1 MPYNRTLR
9 PVIDRPNSGGR
20 PPRCTERACTS
31 RARWAAAP
39 AAALL
44 MLLLA
49 GCAADNPMQGALR
62 ESIGNP
68 FGGPTE
74 AGFQSLVRKHCS
86 DRMVGG
92 QSIAE
97 LMDSDTTF
105 RQLTGRLYRGD
116 ISNDAFMKLV
126 LDEHPAPDANIPAT
140 GCVVRQLDIC
150 FNSRCDGSAGES
162 PDAVAA
168 RDLDAMRQANLDE
181 LPDADPDAL
190 ETLGD
195 GDIATTP
202 ATMAT
207 PPSGAPAAGEAPE
220 TATEIAEPD
229 KP

>member
-1 MPYNRTLR
+1 MPHNRTLR
-9 PVIDRPNSGGR
+9 PAIEHADSGGR
-20 PPRCTERACTS
+20 PPRRTR
-31 RARWAAAP
+31 RARASRTRRAAVP

-44 MLLLA
+44 VLLLA
-49 GCAADNPMQGALR
+49 GCATDNPMRGALR
-62 ESIGNP
+62 DSIGNP

-74 AGFQSLVRKHCS
+74 QGFQSLVRKNCG

-116 ISNDAFMKLV
+116 LSNDTFMKLV
-126 LDEHPAPDANIPAT
+126 LDEHPAADANIPAT
-140 GCVVRQLDIC
+140 GCVVRQLDVC
-150 FNSRCDGSAGES
+150 FNSRCDGSAAES
-162 PDAVAA
+162 PDAVATQNV
-168 RDLDAMRQANLDE
+168 DAMRQANLDE
-181 LPDADPDAL
+181 LPDADPDGL

-195 GDIATTP
+195 GDVATTP
-202 ATMAT
+202 DLMTT
-207 PPSGAPAAGEAPE
+207 TPSGAPAAGEAPE